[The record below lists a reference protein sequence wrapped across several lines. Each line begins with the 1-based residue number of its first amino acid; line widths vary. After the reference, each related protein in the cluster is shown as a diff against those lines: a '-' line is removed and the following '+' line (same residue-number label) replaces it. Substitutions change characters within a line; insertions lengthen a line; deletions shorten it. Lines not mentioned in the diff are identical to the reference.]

1 MGVIKIDRP
10 YSFIGLDPGTTKSYA
25 IIDINGNLLSLKSSK
40 KLDLNKSIQEISNIS
55 KVIAV
60 GTDINPAPKFVEKF
74 ASSLSAKIIRPE
86 KTLQQ
91 KDKWRIAKEYLKD
104 KKYTEKI
111 KIENKHQR
119 DALTGAVL
127 AYKNYKT
134 LFNKVDNKLIKN
146 NKSHLNEEIKNLI
159 ITKNF
164 TIKKAISVIGTNNTQ
179 D

>member
-1 MGVIKIDRP
+1 
-10 YSFIGLDPGTTKSYA
+10 
-25 IIDINGNLLSLKSSK
+25 
-40 KLDLNKSIQEISNIS
+40 
-55 KVIAV
+55 
-60 GTDINPAPKFVEKF
+60 
-74 ASSLSAKIIRPE
+74 
-86 KTLQQ
+86 LQQ